1 MSKTTNNQARGSKL
15 GKRTVRSR
23 SQSRSGKPWSGADI
37 MRLTVMADHQVPAAR
52 IARKLRRT
60 ESAVRA
66 EAARHRVMLAPPS
79 KQRQLSLTEK
89 PAYGGLKVEARKAPA
104 SEPARSLANR
114 DEPPKFQSE
123 TLF

>member
-1 MSKTTNNQARGSKL
+1 MSKTTNNQARKTL
-15 GKRTVRSR
+15 GQRTVRSR

-66 EAARHRVMLAPPS
+66 EAARHRVMLAPPA
-79 KQRQLSLTEK
+79 KQKQLSLTEK
-89 PAYGGLKVEARKAPA
+89 QPYGGIKVEARKAP
-104 SEPARSLANR
+104 EPARSRADR
-114 DEPPKFQSE
+114 SDPPKFQPE